1 MLFVFATL
9 LTRLDLG
16 PAEAELES
24 LFSGASTVL
33 TTLGLS
39 ICILGIIVGGL
50 MRATA
55 FGNERKIAT
64 SNVALSCAVVGFVI
78 VLLANVLAGAIQ
90 GLVQ

>member
-1 MLFVFATL
+1 MFVIIASL
-9 LTRLDLG
+9 LTPLDLG
-16 PAEAELES
+16 PAQQKLEGV
-24 LFSGASTVL
+24 FTNAATVL

-39 ICILGIIVGGL
+39 VCILGIIVGGL

-78 VLLANVLAGAIQ
+78 VLLSTVLAQGIQ
-90 GLVQ
+90 GLVG